1 MQAQFLGSTMQLP
14 SNKIPETGFP
24 RQAVKTVAYPR
35 VSTPQQDVHSQ
46 RVDDFIE
53 ATASGRASETRRRID
68 ELMSALQPGNRLGRS
83 LGQIVAIL
91 DALAKQRV
99 SFSPA
104 LARSQ
109 STAGAHPSSARN
121 PSILCG

>member
-1 MQAQFLGSTMQLP
+1 MQAQFLGSTVQLP
-14 SNKIPETGFP
+14 SNKIPETGFH
-24 RQAVKTVAYPR
+24 RQAVHR
-35 VSTPQQDVHSQ
+35 RLSTGLD
-46 RVDDFIE
+46 
-53 ATASGRASETRRRID
+53 TAAGRAQPARRRLHRSDLGRASETRRRID